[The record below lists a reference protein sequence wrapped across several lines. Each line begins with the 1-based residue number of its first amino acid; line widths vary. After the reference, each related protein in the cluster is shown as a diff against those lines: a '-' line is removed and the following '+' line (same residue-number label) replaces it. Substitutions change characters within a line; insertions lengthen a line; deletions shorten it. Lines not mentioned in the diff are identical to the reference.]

1 MLIVAREPYPLHFSF
16 NYQYHGLNEI
26 SVKLEVR
33 LLVQDE
39 ARDGLGGGFLE
50 RQERASAATV
60 EVTEDGFDDF
70 GRKKAAKS
78 ADKAAKEAAALA
90 RLQASYGG

>member
-1 MLIVAREPYPLHFSF
+1 M
-16 NYQYHGLNEI
+16 
-26 SVKLEVR
+26 
-33 LLVQDE
+33 
-39 ARDGLGGGFLE
+39 GGGFLE

-60 EVTEDGFDDF
+60 EVTADGFDDF
-70 GRKKAAKS
+70 GRKKSNKS